1 MNTFKDFII
10 VIKLQAEGSV
20 AGLVTC
26 NTHNVTCN
34 THNVPSTLLV
44 QTYPIILVCRQ
55 ESSSR
60 TQL

>member
-26 NTHNVTCN
+26 NTR
-34 THNVPSTLLV
+34 NVPSTLLV
-44 QTYPIILVCRQ
+44 QLSDYTRMLARIFFTYAAIN
-55 ESSSR
+55 
-60 TQL
+60 